1 MNPIKRGAAYVAV
14 EATQEARQA
23 FDAHPLA
30 CPKCMKRQPC
40 VTLADLQREVYM
52 ASQTS
57 RATLLAYAPQGSTVE
72 YQGPAVHLH
81 GVWRVTDTCRKSLH
95 TTYLLNAERSGA
107 IIDDVSLDDIRQPIE
122 PEPSGMLAAV
132 RRAVAE
138 ITRLLAACGFLLHVR
153 VDAHEGTMRVE
164 YDAPMFQQ
172 YDQQARYAR
181 MHATGKAQEDASY
194 VVNALASLRSISTL
208 ARTNALREVNAITR
222 NAQATRARV
231 EKRPT
236 ERPRA

>member
-23 FDAHPLA
+23 FDAHPATCRA
-30 CPKCMKRQPC
+30 CMWHKPC
-40 VTLADLQREVYM
+40 DTRATLQRQVYM
-52 ASQTS
+52 ASQTA
-57 RATLLAYAPQGSTVE
+57 RAALLEYAPQGSTVE
-72 YQGPAVHLH
+72 YHGAAVHLH
-81 GVWRVTDTCRKSLH
+81 GVWRVSDTCRTSLH
-95 TTYLLNAERSGA
+95 TSYLLHAERSGA

-122 PEPSGMLAAV
+122 PEPSGVLAAV

-153 VDAHEGTMRVE
+153 VDAHEGTVRVE
-164 YDAPMFQQ
+164 YDAPMFAR

-181 MHATGKAQEDASY
+181 THATGRAQEDASY
-194 VVNALASLRSISTL
+194 VVNALASLRSMSTL

-222 NAQATRARV
+222 NAQTTRERV
-231 EKRPT
+231 ENRPT
-236 ERPRA
+236 ARPRA